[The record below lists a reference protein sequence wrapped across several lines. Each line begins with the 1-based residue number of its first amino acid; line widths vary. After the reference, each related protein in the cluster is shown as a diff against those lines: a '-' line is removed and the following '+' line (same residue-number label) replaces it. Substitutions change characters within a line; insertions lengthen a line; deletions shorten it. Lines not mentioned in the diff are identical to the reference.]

1 MHPFHAG
8 WKSFFPCWI
17 AFSFPNIPPSI
28 VRLTIFMIMYNYPFS
43 PALLAPCTPNVVVYF
58 ALRITNV
65 GNPDQ
70 MPLFVTPKHQMWGQV
85 LPSRYVYKRQQQ
97 Q

>member
-1 MHPFHAG
+1 MQGGSLFSLLDSFLLPTHSPMYTTPTISTLFDDNVQL
-8 WKSFFPCWI
+8 SFFSCLV
-17 AFSFPNIPPSI
+17 ST
-28 VRLTIFMIMYNYPFS
+28 LTPD
-43 PALLAPCTPNVVVYF
+43 VVVYF